1 MADDDASYSSGSSY
15 ASSSEEEED
24 FAPPPPPPPPADGD
38 YSSPSS
44 AMVAVA
50 GTDDDQY
57 DDDDDE
63 EAGARGSDPP
73 AETATAET
81 AMAETAPPKTP
92 EKYNSNSAAA
102 VAATTLAS
110 PPQSLYHHT
119 AAGYQDPDEVAEELE
134 ITKTPTLRRL
144 NREEKKARRKAYCQR
159 NRRRILCAAAVLLV
173 LVALAVALGIVFGT
187 SSGSDDDK
195 GVDIPDDFSGPDDF
209 PGATGARPAPSPTGG
224 TVGPTETRD
233 PTLAALTDY
242 LKSLEANN
250 GAPSPLSDPASPQSQ
265 ARNYVLSTLSQ
276 ADAAVLAA
284 LNSSGARG
292 DPRQGVQLRVGQLYG
307 LAATYFATG
316 GDDGGWDDGTN
327 WLLRGG
333 AADPCG
339 WAGVTCGGGS
349 ARRGRDRDL
358 GTAGTTVSA
367 STGTSTGSMD
377 AGSIAADRRTHIG
390 DIQRRAR
397 EDSDTAGRNLQAA
410 PAEAITEIRLED
422 NGLSGRLDDNFG
434 AYFPHLRALALPSN
448 SLSGPLP
455 SSLLNG
461 QMDDLQIIDLFDNDF
476 TGSVMEDMAN
486 MDQLLVLGLGDNEID
501 GQLPT
506 SLPPKLQF
514 LELSDNDFFGT
525 INGNAIGALS
535 DLESLAL
542 SDNARL
548 VGPIPPVMF
557 GSPSLL
563 RLELDDCSFS
573 GGIPSE
579 IGQAPALTYV
589 NANGNALLTGPI
601 PAALYSLV
609 NLDTLLLYETAISGS
624 ISSAI
629 GQLTKLRIAFLNDN
643 NLSGGIPPEIG
654 NCKALVELKLDDNN
668 L

>member
-24 FAPPPPPPPPADGD
+24 FAPPPPPPPPPADGD
-38 YSSPSS
+38 
-44 AMVAVA
+44 
-50 GTDDDQY
+50 DHY
-57 DDDDDE
+57 DHDE
-63 EAGARGSDPP
+63 ERGSDPP
-73 AETATAET
+73 AETET
-81 AMAETAPPKTP
+81 ATVETAPPQTNPNPP

-144 NREEKKARRKAYCQR
+144 DREEKKARRKAYCQR
-159 NRRRILCAAAVLLV
+159 NRCRILWTAAVLLV

-187 SSGSDDDK
+187 ADK
-195 GVDIPDDFSGPDDF
+195 DANKSPNIPDDFEGPDDF
-209 PGATGARPAPSPTGG
+209 PGATGARPAPSPTDL
-224 TVGPTETRD
+224 TMGPTEIRD

-250 GAPSPLSDPASPQSQ
+250 GGASSPSPLSDPASPQSQ
-265 ARNYVLSTLSQ
+265 ARNYVLSTLSRD
-276 ADAAVLAA
+276 DAAVLAA
-284 LNSSGARG
+284 LNSSGAKG
-292 DPRQGVQLRVGQLYG
+292 NPRQGVQLRVGQLYG
-307 LAATYFATG
+307 LAATYYATG

-339 WAGVTCGGGS
+339 WKGVTCGGGGS
-349 ARRGRDRDL
+349 ARRGRDL
-358 GTAGTTVSA
+358 G
-367 STGTSTGSMD
+367 TGTSTSTSTSTASTSTGRKD
-377 AGSIAADRRTHIG
+377 TGSIAADRRTHID

-397 EDSDTAGRNLQAA
+397 EDNGNDNENRRNLQVV
-410 PAEAITEIRLED
+410 PVDAITEIRLED
-422 NGLSGRLDDNFG
+422 NGLDGKLDDNFG
-434 AYFPHLRALALPSN
+434 AYFPYLRTLALPSN

-461 QMDDLQIIDLFDNDF
+461 QMDNLQIIDLFDNDF
-476 TGSVMEDMAN
+476 TGSVADDMAN
-486 MDQLLVLGLGDNEID
+486 MDQLLVLGLGDNDID

-514 LELSDNDFFGT
+514 LELSDNDFFGN
-525 INGNAIGALS
+525 IPGDAIGALS
-535 DLESLAL
+535 DLESLVL

-548 VGPIPPVMF
+548 VGPIPPTMF
-557 GSPSLL
+557 GSPNLL
-563 RLELDDCSFS
+563 RLELDDCNLS
-573 GGIPSE
+573 GGIPPE
-579 IGQAPALTYV
+579 IGQASALTYV

-601 PAALYSLV
+601 PDALYSLV
-609 NLDTLLLYETAISGS
+609 NLDTVLLYETAISGS
-624 ISSAI
+624 ISPAI
-629 GQLTKLRIAFLNDN
+629 GRLAKLRIAFLNDN
-643 NLSGGIPPEIG
+643 NLAGPIPVEIG

>member
-38 YSSPSS
+38 SSG

-50 GTDDDQY
+50 GTDDDHY
-57 DDDDDE
+57 DHDDDDDE

-81 AMAETAPPKTP
+81 ATVETAPPKTP

-173 LVALAVALGIVFGT
+173 LVALAVALGIVFGA
-187 SSGSDDDK
+187 SSGSQDDNK

-209 PGATGARPAPSPTGG
+209 PGATGARPAPSPAGG
-224 TVGPTETRD
+224 TMGPTETRD

-250 GAPSPLSDPASPQSQ
+250 GASSPLSDPASPQSQ

-276 ADAAVLAA
+276 DDADVLAA
-284 LNSSGARG
+284 LNSSGAKG
-292 DPRQGVQLRVGQLYG
+292 NPRQGVQLRVGQLYG
-307 LAATYFATG
+307 LAATYYATG
-316 GDDGGWDDGTN
+316 GDDGGWDDDTN
-327 WLLRGG
+327 WMLRGG

-339 WAGVTCGGGS
+339 WTGVTCGGGS
-349 ARRGRDRDL
+349 ARRGRDL
-358 GTAGTTVSA
+358 GTGTVSA
-367 STGTSTGSMD
+367 STGTGTGSKD
-377 AGSIAADRRTHIG
+377 TGSIAADRQTHIG

-397 EDSDTAGRNLQAA
+397 ENDYAGRNLQAA
-410 PAEAITEIRLED
+410 PTEAITEIRLED
-422 NGLSGRLDDNFG
+422 NDLSGQLDDNFG
-434 AYFPHLRALALPSN
+434 AYFPYLRTLALPSN

-461 QMDDLQIIDLFDNDF
+461 QMDNLQIIDLFDNDF
-476 TGSVMEDMAN
+476 TGSVMEGMAN
-486 MDQLLVLGLGDNEID
+486 MDQLLVLGLGDNDID

-514 LELSDNDFFGT
+514 LELSDNDFFGN
-525 INGNAIGALS
+525 IPGDAIGALS

-548 VGPIPPVMF
+548 VGPIPPAMF
-557 GSPSLL
+557 GSSNLL

-579 IGQAPALTYV
+579 IGQASALTYV

-609 NLDTLLLYETAISGS
+609 NLDTVLLYETAISGS
-624 ISSAI
+624 ISPAI
-629 GQLTKLRIAFLNDN
+629 GQLTNLRIAFLNDN